1 MNLEYEKILKKVQKP
16 SRYTGG
22 ENGCIYKNPDEFDV
36 RFCFCFPDVYEVGM
50 SHLGIKIL
58 YHTLNSLDYVWC
70 ERAYSPWD
78 DMQKIMR
85 EKNLPLFAL
94 ESGDPLKSFDFIGF
108 TLQYELSFTA
118 VINMLSLS
126 GIAPF
131 QKDRGNELEN
141 IVIGGGPCACNP
153 EPVADFFDI
162 FSLGEGEESLNRLM
176 EVYRDCKKKG
186 MKKDEFLKI
195 VSEMDSFYVPS
206 LYNVSYN
213 EDGTIKEVSPI
224 GSAQKTIT
232 KAVIEDLSAVP
243 YPDNFIVP
251 FSEVIHDRAVIEIMR
266 GCGRGCRF
274 CQAGYIYRPLR
285 FKDSDVLV
293 KKAKNIWENTGY
305 DEISLCSLS
314 SSDYDGIEKLLDDL
328 IKYTE
333 KNNISLSLPSL
344 RIDNFPKELMEKLL
358 KVRKS
363 SLTFAPEA
371 GSQRLRDVIN
381 KNITEEDVI
390 KTCTVAFAGGY
401 TSIKLYFMMG
411 LPTET
416 DDDIKAIAELGQK
429 IVNLFYQN
437 PNKPKGKGVEVSISL
452 ATFVPKPFTPFQW
465 EPQAT
470 NEEIRARQKLLVES
484 IVTKKIRV
492 SWHESESSLIEAVLA
507 RGDRRLSAVLYKA
520 WEKGCFLDGW
530 NEFFNPEAYFEA
542 FEECGL
548 SPAFYANRKRD
559 LDEVLPWDHLDYLV
573 SKKFLINENKKAHGE
588 ITTESCFGSCAG
600 CGANKVKGDKICGKY
615 KN

>member
-22 ENGCIYKNPDEFDV
+22 ENGCIYKNPDEVDV

-293 KKAKNIWENTGY
+293 KNAKDICENTGY

-484 IVTKKIRV
+484 IGTKKIRV
-492 SWHESESSLIEAVLA
+492 SWHESENSLIEAVLA

-542 FEECGL
+542 FEECSL
-548 SPAFYANRKRD
+548 DPAFYANRKRE
-559 LDEVLPWDHLDYLV
+559 LDETLPWDHLDYLV